1 VLVEK
6 GHGQRI
12 LESYHPVK
20 RIRAVITEDFI
31 ISLFCL
37 VDDRMGKLPKR
48 SDGKLYPSELVT
60 IGLLYALKGGFFRA
74 FYRWLKRDFEYLFVE
89 LPDRT
94 RIPRALRAHQDWS
107 TRLLADPT
115 FYTVIDT
122 YGIELIHPVREG
134 RSQQQVGRKGKSNRR
149 WIVGIKLCW
158 LVNDR
163 GEVVA
168 WDWNTANVHDQTFRP
183 VAHQF
188 DEETI
193 VLSDFGFKKAGEA
206 ARNLKFCAHK
216 TWGERMLVETML
228 SLVTRVCQ
236 LKHLFH
242 RRAVYLELHLAF
254 VSALFNLLLALN
266 RLLEPDAAPD
276 DRLLKI
282 AQYAL

>member
-1 VLVEK
+1 MT
-6 GHGQRI
+6 
-12 LESYHPVK
+12 
-20 RIRAVITEDFI
+20 TEDFI

-37 VDDRMGKLPKR
+37 VDDRMGKVEKR
-48 SDGKLYPSELVT
+48 SDALLYPSELVT

-74 FYRWLKRDFEYLFVE
+74 FYRWLKRDFEDLFGA

-94 RIPRALRAHQDWS
+94 RIQRALRSHREWAAC
-107 TRLLADPT
+107 LLADPT
-115 FYTVIDT
+115 FFTVIDT

-134 RSQQQVGRKGKSNRR
+134 RSEQQVGKKGKSNRR

-193 VLSDFGFKKAGEA
+193 VLSDFGFKKADEA

-216 TWGERMLVETML
+216 TWSERMIVETIL
-228 SLVTRVCQ
+228 SLVTRVCH
-236 LKHLFH
+236 LKHLPQ
-242 RRAVYLELHLAF
+242 RLPISLETHLTF